1 MKIARSFAKKDLS
14 RFLQSQPN
22 IFLAKILPISVY
34 HQYLS
39 FIGFYYFWI
48 RQRERRK
55 LHRSMQSFLGKRYN
69 QLKIQRILY
78 KTYNGIIEH
87 YSEKMINAYRS
98 LSDMQT
104 YLRGNVSIPKSDWLD
119 EVSTSNRGC
128 IFITAHFGAVE
139 YLPLFLASKSYRPT
153 MIVRFKTQRLRDV
166 LMHKSRLVD
175 LELIDADRQN
185 VTFEALK
192 AVKKG
197 RILITLCD
205 EIKNWR
211 PCSEKSMNIFGQTIP
226 QDRTLDVLFKRT
238 NAPCCLGLMLR
249 RKNSYDLSI
258 HPLGGSD
265 VGASVSEAAW
275 HILENYIYRYPE
287 QWYQWPNFERE
298 YLRYK
303 KMTNSYAF

>member
-1 MKIARSFAKKDLS
+1 MKIGRSHAKKDLS

-39 FIGFYYFWI
+39 FIGFYFFWI
-48 RQRERRK
+48 RERERHK

-69 QLKIQRILY
+69 QFKIRRMLY

-98 LSDMQT
+98 LPDMQT
-104 YLRGNVSIPKSDWLD
+104 YLRDNVSIPNSAWLD
-119 EVSTSNRGC
+119 AASSNNRGC

-139 YLPLFLASKSYRPT
+139 YLPLCLASKGYRPT
-153 MIVRFKTQRLRDV
+153 MIVRFKTNRLRDV
-166 LMHKSRLVD
+166 LMYKSQIVD

-185 VTFEALK
+185 VVFEALK

-205 EIKNWR
+205 EIKSWR
-211 PCSEKSMNIFGQTIP
+211 PCSDKSMDIFGQTIP
-226 QDRTLDVLFKRT
+226 QDRTLDVLFKRA
-238 NAPCCLGLMLR
+238 NVPCCLGLMLR
-249 RKNSYDLSI
+249 RKIKYDLSI
-258 HPLGGSD
+258 HPLNDGEGGSTI
-265 VGASVSEAAW
+265 SEAAW
-275 HILENYIYRYPE
+275 HILEKNIYRYPE
-287 QWYQWPNFERE
+287 QWYQWPNFESE
-298 YLRYK
+298 YLQYK
-303 KMTNSYAF
+303 KMTNSYAY